1 MICARHAV
9 VRVPFP
15 FSDKPG
21 TKPRPAL
28 VLSEQAFNATAG
40 HTVMA
45 MITRATNTVWPGDHA
60 LADLGQAGL
69 PAASYVRLKL
79 FTLENRLILRQSG
92 TLATADVAG
101 FRAAARLVL
110 G

>member
-1 MICARHAV
+1 
-9 VRVPFP
+9 
-15 FSDKPG
+15 
-21 TKPRPAL
+21 
-28 VLSEQAFNATAG
+28 
-40 HTVMA
+40 MA
-45 MITRATNTVWPGDHA
+45 MIMRATNTVWPGDHA

-101 FRAAARLVL
+101 FRAATRLVL
-110 G
+110 E